1 MNMSAVVEIA
11 RAGQTDLAGRLAV
24 AAANAI
30 TITNV
35 VKPVTRRARSIVN
48 IETGGP
54 APAPRSV
61 NRAGQAEA
69 GLRSPCPL
77 LHLGLASR
85 QRGER
90 VDTVAMAPH
99 PSTMKIGA
107 LAAEEAEDRLERE
120 DPARRSE
127 EKIVVGRDE
136 ARTEREAKE
145 MSAKSDSDDR
155 DMPSK
160 PETR

>member
-1 MNMSAVVEIA
+1 MNMSAVVEIG

-30 TITNV
+30 TNV
-35 VKPVTRRARSIVN
+35 VKPATRRARSIVN
-48 IETGGP
+48 IEIGGP

-61 NRAGQAEA
+61 SRAGQAEA
-69 GLRSPCPL
+69 GLRSPCLL
-77 LHLGLASR
+77 LHLGPASK
-85 QRGER
+85 QRDER
-90 VDTVAMAPH
+90 VDTAAMAPH
-99 PSTMKIGA
+99 PSTVKIGA
-107 LAAEEAEDRLERE
+107 LAAEEAEDHLERG

-127 EKIVVGRDE
+127 EKIAVGREE
-136 ARTEREAKE
+136 ARTEREARE

-155 DMPSK
+155 GMPSK